1 MRVSCPQCGA
11 SVDALTESRFYRCP
25 FCASSFVVRG
35 GKGVTE
41 YTFRH
46 VRDDRQAWSAL
57 SAYLERG
64 MFTEPVER
72 IAVDYLAFPF
82 WMLSRNGDRR
92 TLTPALEHP
101 FPEIDFVTL
110 PAGDLV
116 FLSDDDDYPKPSV
129 SMEEAAERGPEGDV
143 KGTWSLVSI
152 PLYFLTCRAA
162 GQDYTAIV
170 SGPDG
175 RVFALG
181 YPVPTGSSLMV
192 RHVAMIAFFTILLM
206 VEGLLIR
213 GHLVRAGSFLLSFA
227 VFYGVY
233 RIMLKRELPS

>member
-11 SVDALTESRFYRCP
+11 PVDALTESRFYRCP
-25 FCASSFVVRG
+25 FCASSFVARG

-57 SAYLERG
+57 ASYLERG

-101 FPEIDFVTL
+101 FPEIDFVAL

-116 FLSDDDDYPKPSV
+116 FLSDDDEYPKPSV
-129 SMEEAAERGPEGDV
+129 SMEEAAERVPEGDAR
-143 KGTWSLVSI
+143 GNWSLVFI

-162 GQDYTAIV
+162 EQDYTAIV

-181 YPVPTGSSLMV
+181 YPAPTGSSLMV
-192 RHVAMIAFFTILLM
+192 RHMAMIAFFAIVLM

-227 VFYGVY
+227 VFHGVY
-233 RIMLKRELPS
+233 RVMLKRELPS